1 MIQHFLDYMAIEKKY
16 SDKTVLAYGEDLRN
30 FCSFLGWEPADY
42 DPAKVS
48 EGDVRAWLVAMM
60 DEDGNSAR
68 SVRRRLSALRSFYK
82 FLLRTGQYS
91 RDITRLVVSP
101 KMDKPLPVFFKQ
113 SEMERATAYDEQA
126 DDFLSIRDSL
136 IIQMLYQTGM
146 RRAEMLGLTDGD
158 VRLESAEIR
167 IFGKR
172 RKERIVPIGEHLI
185 AQIRRYLEVR
195 NELPLTAAQNAFL
208 VHINHKNEV
217 VPMNIRTLYNIVC
230 TRMGEVST
238 LKKHSPH
245 VLRHTFAT
253 AMLNNGADIRTIQQL
268 MGHSSLA
275 ATQIYTHTTFEQIQQ
290 IYNAAHPRAIKR
302 KE

>member
-1 MIQHFLDYMAIEKKY
+1 MAIEKKY
-16 SDKTVLAYGEDLRN
+16 SDKTVLAYGKDLRN
-30 FCSFLGWEPADY
+30 FCSFCGWEPADF
-42 DPAKVS
+42 DPAKVT
-48 EGDVRAWLVAMM
+48 EADVREWLVEMM
-60 DEDGNSAR
+60 DKDGNSAR
-68 SVRRRLSALRSFYK
+68 SVRRRLSSLRSFYK

-91 RDITRLVVSP
+91 HDVTQLVVPP
-101 KMDKPLPVFFKQ
+101 KMDKPLPIFFKQ
-113 SEMERATAYDEQA
+113 SEMERATVYDEQA
-126 DDFLSIRDSL
+126 DDFTSIRDSL

-158 VRLESAEIR
+158 VRLDAAEVR

-185 AQIRRYLEVR
+185 AQIRRYLEAR
-195 NELPLTAAQNAFL
+195 NELPLTAAQNAFF
-208 VHINHKNEV
+208 VQVNHKNEV
-217 VPMNIRTLYNIVC
+217 TPMNMQTLYKVVC

-253 AMLNNGADIRTIQQL
+253 TMLNNGADIRTIQQL
-268 MGHSSLA
+268 MGHASLA
-275 ATQIYTHTTFEQIQQ
+275 ATQIYTHTTFEQIQK
-290 IYNAAHPRAIKR
+290 IYNAAHPRATKR